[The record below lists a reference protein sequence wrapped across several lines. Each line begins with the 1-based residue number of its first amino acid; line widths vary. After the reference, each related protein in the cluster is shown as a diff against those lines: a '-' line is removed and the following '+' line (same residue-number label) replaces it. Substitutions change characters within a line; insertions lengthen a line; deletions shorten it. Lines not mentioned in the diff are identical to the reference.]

1 MRVTPLVVAAL
12 TALVLPM
19 VAPPPAEAQEGLQL
33 GFRGGVS
40 VASAS
45 VHVGQTFSKS
55 NRTGFAAGVFLNYD
69 ASVFGFQIG
78 GQYLQKGVDLDL
90 GNVVNNFKLS
100 YVEIPAVIKLG
111 IPLGAIKPSVFG
123 GAALGFK
130 TGCDS
135 NGDNC
140 GDEFKGTDFLG
151 VAGADLAIYLDS
163 ISLWLDGRYDF
174 GLSNISK
181 VSDVVGD
188 LKNRNW
194 ALQAGIGFKLG
205 R

>member
-1 MRVTPLVVAAL
+1 MHTTRVVLAAL
-12 TALVLPM
+12 MAIVLPA
-19 VAPPPAEAQEGLQL
+19 VAPSLAEAQDGLQL

-45 VHVGQTFSKS
+45 VHLQETFSKS
-55 NRTGFAAGVFLNYD
+55 NRTGFAGGIFLNYD

-78 GQYLQKGVDLDL
+78 GQYTQKGVDLDI

-130 TGCDS
+130 ASCD
-135 NGDNC
+135 NTDNDC
-140 GDEFKGTDFLG
+140 GDQFKGTDFSG
-151 VAGADLAIYLDS
+151 IAGADLAIYLGS
-163 ISLWLDGRYDF
+163 ISLWLDGRYHF
-174 GLSNISK
+174 GLSNIAK
-181 VSDVVGD
+181 ASDVVGD

-194 ALQAGIGFKLG
+194 TLQAGIGFKLG
-205 R
+205 E